1 MARRSEMSTPVETE
15 APEFAVQVR
24 ELGFDEL
31 VINPPW
37 EDLAQAEALIGQV
50 KTTVSTSGAS

>member
-1 MARRSEMSTPVETE
+1 
-15 APEFAVQVR
+15 VQ

-31 VINPPW
+31 IINPPW
-37 EDLAQAEALIGQV
+37 EDLVQAEELIDQV